1 MKKMMKKL
9 IAMAAALVMIV
20 TLLPAVGA
28 KAAATFPTETT
39 TGTITIKK
47 TDSNGNVISNE
58 LDDMGNFKLYQIAS
72 VAQQKGEDNTF
83 RLVYTTTNADVIS
96 QEALNTLISK
106 ADSVSYVSNIA
117 ENLQPVKDQLKDEV
131 AALEKSSDLP
141 FGLYLVVEDKAPSG
155 YVAGAPFFVQLP
167 SMESDATT
175 STTQWFT
182 DVVAHPKNASNDL
195 TKKIVL
201 EDGTEVDNDTVSANS
216 TITYK
221 VSGTVPYLTEGEI
234 AAEDAKIS
242 ISDTLNA
249 EGKLTFSEQN
259 IIFNFYNSKTD
270 KVEPIG
276 QETLRTEDGD
286 KSFTLEISDKD
297 KLAKYTGKYFEVT
310 YTVKVGAISAEDAAN
325 LNINKATISKNSEA
339 NPEQPEVPV
348 YTFGIRITKT
358 GVNEAGTD
366 SEPLKDV
373 TFGLY
378 EDNNGTISST
388 AITTATT
395 DKDGY
400 LTFDGLDADD
410 NNGAGTVYWLKEEST
425 VNGYTLLANP
435 IKVTLI
441 PVISADGNSCTVN
454 YKIDNQDNV
463 TEDTDRVADVAVEN
477 QKGFS
482 LPETGGM
489 GTYLFTIGGI
499 VIMAGAAFAL
509 IAMKKR
515 A

>member
-28 KAAATFPTETT
+28 KAAATFPTGTT
-39 TGTITIKK
+39 TGTITIEK
-47 TDSNGNVISNE
+47 TDSNGNVIS
-58 LDDMGNFKLYQIAS
+58 DDLESMGNFKLYQIAS

-83 RLVYTTTNADVIS
+83 RLVYTTTNEDVIS
-96 QEALNTLISK
+96 QNDLNTLISR
-106 ADSVSYVSNIA
+106 ADSASHVASIA
-117 ENLQPVKDQLKDEV
+117 EKLQPVEAQLKGEV
-131 AALEKSSDLP
+131 AALEKSSGLP
-141 FGLYLVVEDKAPSG
+141 FGLYLVVEDEAPSG

-167 SMESDATT
+167 SMESDKIT

-234 AAEDAKIS
+234 AANDAKIT
-242 ISDTLNA
+242 ISDTLKENST
-249 EGKLTFSEQN
+249 LTFDRQN
-259 IIFNFYNSKTD
+259 IIFNFYTSRTD
-270 KVEPIG
+270 KTLLG
-276 QETLRTEDGD
+276 RETLGVREAG
-286 KSFTLEISDKD
+286 KEFTLEITDKE

-310 YTVKVGAISAEDAAN
+310 YTVNVGEISAEDVDD
-325 LNINKATISKNSEA
+325 LNINKAIISKNGEA

-348 YTFGIRITKT
+348 YTFGIKITKT

-366 SEPLKDV
+366 SEPLKGV

-378 EDNNGTISST
+378 EDNNNTIGNA
-388 AITTATT
+388 AIVT
-395 DKDGY
+395 DVTDENGC

-410 NNGAGTVYWLKEEST
+410 NNGAGTVYWLKEEAT

-441 PVISADGNSCTVN
+441 PVISEDGNSCTVN
-454 YKIDNQDNV
+454 YKINNQTTV
-463 TEDTDRVADVAVEN
+463 TEDTDRVADVTVEN

-515 A
+515 V